1 MESDCLS
8 YDSCEGAGE
17 RLARLRGRASRFFES
32 LSVAELARPAHR
44 HQWISDWLR
53 VAADYG
59 RSAQAARAEGAAR
72 TMLEAWVCSLTALE
86 VARSLSCPGD
96 PVAGDLAGKI
106 GDSLR
111 DFEDDAGP
119 VIERVKLDG
128 FERESPPTGFFL
140 PALRHGRP
148 APVVICVAD
157 DHTAMDSMMSRILS
171 ASCGRT
177 MSILLVDVGTSPLGR
192 SFKPEHLLQCWLQY
206 LEARP
211 DVDSRRIA
219 VYGEGAGASH
229 ASRLAL
235 LDRRIAAA
243 VCDGGIATP
252 VMRRASLRWMIGAE
266 QAGTATE
273 PLLPSRR
280 IPCPLLVVVGSRSMV
295 WEEDALELNSGY
307 RQAGADCATV
317 VPNRIPHPLGE
328 VENFVAV
335 DDFIFQWL
343 DSKLGEARQLA
354 PVTYL

>member
-1 MESDCLS
+1 
-8 YDSCEGAGE
+8 
-17 RLARLRGRASRFFES
+17 
-32 LSVAELARPAHR
+32 
-44 HQWISDWLR
+44 
-53 VAADYG
+53 
-59 RSAQAARAEGAAR
+59 
-72 TMLEAWVCSLTALE
+72 MLEAWVCSLTALE
-86 VARSLSCPGD
+86 VARNLSCPGD

-128 FERESPPTGFFL
+128 FDRAALTGFFL
-140 PALRHGRP
+140 PALRRGRP
-148 APVVICVAD
+148 APVVICIAD
-157 DHTAMDSMMSRILS
+157 DHTALDSMMSRMLS
-171 ASCGRT
+171 ALCGRST
-177 MSILLVDVGTSPLGR
+177 SILLVDASISPLGR
-192 SFKPEHLLQCWLQY
+192 SFKPEHLLQCWLDY

-211 DVDSRRIA
+211 DVDPRRIA

-229 ASRLAL
+229 ASRIAL

-266 QAGTATE
+266 QAGGEGMATE

-280 IPCPLLVVVGSRSMV
+280 IPCPLLLVVGSRSMV
-295 WEEDALELNSGY
+295 WEEDALELNAGY
-307 RQAGADCATV
+307 RRAGADCAMV

-328 VENFVAV
+328 VEDFVAV